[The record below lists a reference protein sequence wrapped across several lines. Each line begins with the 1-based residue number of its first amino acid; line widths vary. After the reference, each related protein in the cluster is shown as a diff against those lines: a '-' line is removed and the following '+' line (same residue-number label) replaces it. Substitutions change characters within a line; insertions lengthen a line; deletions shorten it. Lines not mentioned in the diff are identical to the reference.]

1 MRKSEDVIKEKVLEN
16 IQINILKIDKISA
29 DNHAIQFAKLL
40 HEKIPGLEI
49 RLFGKKVMVF
59 LNSAADDLI

>member
-1 MRKSEDVIKEKVLEN
+1 MRKSENVVKVKVLEN
-16 IQINILKIDKISA
+16 IQINILKIGKIYA
-29 DNHAIQFAKLL
+29 GNHAIQFAKLL

-49 RLFGKKVMVF
+49 RLVGKKVMAS